1 MYFLT
6 KHTEI
11 LLCVSKK
18 FANKHHRRGENS
30 PLLQFAAKNPVG
42 NLQNKI
48 FDTKSLPQ
56 EGGSNYF
63 STVLTEANFNLWF
76 LRFPRNS

>member
-1 MYFLT
+1 MYFLM

-30 PLLQFAAKNPVG
+30 PLMQFAAKNPVG
-42 NLQNKI
+42 NLLNKI
-48 FDTKSLPQ
+48 FDTKSLH
-56 EGGSNYF
+56 
-63 STVLTEANFNLWF
+63 
-76 LRFPRNS
+76 LRGRWHLQSVKRSK

>member
-1 MYFLT
+1 M
-6 KHTEI
+6 
-11 LLCVSKK
+11 
-18 FANKHHRRGENS
+18 
-30 PLLQFAAKNPVG
+30 LQFAAKNPVG